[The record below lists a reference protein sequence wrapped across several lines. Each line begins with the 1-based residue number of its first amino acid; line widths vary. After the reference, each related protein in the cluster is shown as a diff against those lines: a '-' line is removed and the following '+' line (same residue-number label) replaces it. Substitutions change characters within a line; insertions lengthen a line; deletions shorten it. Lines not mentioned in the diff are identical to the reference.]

1 MFVNHVQTTKREAR
15 HFLETLN
22 DFFASHDADAI
33 PAGYTMLSEVVL
45 PMERLIQWRVRE
57 TENRRAVL
65 VNNST
70 GEKWMLMV
78 SYQKNGGDL
87 TFHQIDALYKL
98 KKNRFF

>member
-1 MFVNHVQTTKREAR
+1 MFVNHVKTTKREAH
-15 HFLETLN
+15 HFLNTLN
-22 DFFASHDADAI
+22 AFFASHDADAI
-33 PAGYTMLSEVVL
+33 PDGYTMLSEVVL

-65 VNNST
+65 LNNST

-78 SYQKNGGDL
+78 SYQKQGGDL
-87 TFHQIDALYKL
+87 IFHQIDALYRL